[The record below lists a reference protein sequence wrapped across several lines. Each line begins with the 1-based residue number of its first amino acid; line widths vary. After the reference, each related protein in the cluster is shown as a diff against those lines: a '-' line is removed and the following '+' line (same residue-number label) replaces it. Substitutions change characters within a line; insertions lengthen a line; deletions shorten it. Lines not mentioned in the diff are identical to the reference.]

1 MFGFRPANLPALT
14 VVVLLAVLLSA
25 CSSTR
30 LAYRFADRGVVWWL
44 DDYVTLTREQ
54 KSDLRRD
61 LRDMRGWHCES
72 ELPRYATLLEELRT
86 EIRTSELPP
95 ERIGYYQSQAVD
107 FVPPITQQLLPAV
120 TGLLASLSDQ
130 QVAELTKSLRSR
142 QQELEQEY
150 LQDDTPEAASERIEE
165 RTERWLGPLNQD
177 QKRIISQ
184 WREGRDPQTRIWL
197 EGRAR
202 WQAAFIDLLAQR
214 HWLQFPERLEDL
226 IINHDDYRGEAYR
239 SMVAQNTPQLTRLV
253 HDLLRHADDQ
263 HWQHLEKETSKLH
276 RDIAALSCQ
285 ASPQSASL

>member
-72 ELPRYATLLEELRT
+72 ELPRYAAWLEELRT
-86 EIRTSELPP
+86 EIRASELPP

-130 QVAELTKSLRSR
+130 
-142 QQELEQEY
+142 
-150 LQDDTPEAASERIEE
+150 
-165 RTERWLGPLNQD
+165 
-177 QKRIISQ
+177 
-184 WREGRDPQTRIWL
+184 
-197 EGRAR
+197 
-202 WQAAFIDLLAQR
+202 
-214 HWLQFPERLEDL
+214 
-226 IINHDDYRGEAYR
+226 
-239 SMVAQNTPQLTRLV
+239 
-253 HDLLRHADDQ
+253 
-263 HWQHLEKETSKLH
+263 
-276 RDIAALSCQ
+276 
-285 ASPQSASL
+285 